1 MKKYLAMIN
10 LKIPNKKKVIYSSLI
25 FLFIMGLSIYY
36 QKSTATDWIQT
47 HIFFYCFVFYFLIY
61 YILNSKKDY
70 LFISLGIK
78 KNRLI
83 NIKYF
88 IILILFLLINI
99 IEIILLKF
107 INWYSFNLSHYLK
120 GFFPAFIFIISI
132 SPIFLIMEI
141 LLKDKNWGYLLRM
154 IIFMSF
160 LFILIDF
167 FNLIFLNLNLIL
179 PAAMLIFSILYV
191 YSKNIYLKKYYN

>member
-1 MKKYLAMIN
+1 
-10 LKIPNKKKVIYSSLI
+10 
-25 FLFIMGLSIYY
+25 
-36 QKSTATDWIQT
+36 
-47 HIFFYCFVFYFLIY
+47 
-61 YILNSKKDY
+61 
-70 LFISLGIK
+70 
-78 KNRLI
+78 
-83 NIKYF
+83 
-88 IILILFLLINI
+88 
-99 IEIILLKF
+99 
-107 INWYSFNLSHYLK
+107 
-120 GFFPAFIFIISI
+120 
-132 SPIFLIMEI
+132 IFLIMEI

>member
-1 MKKYLAMIN
+1 MKKYLEMIN
-10 LKIPNKKKVIYSSLI
+10 LKIPNKKKIIYSSLI

-36 QKSTATDWIQT
+36 QKSTVKDWIQT
-47 HIFFYCFVFYFLIY
+47 HIFFYCFLFYFLIY

-99 IEIILLKF
+99 IELISLKF
-107 INWYSFNLSHYLK
+107 INWHSFNISHYLK

-132 SPIFLIMEI
+132 TPIFLIIET
-141 LLKDKNWGYLLRM
+141 LLKDKNWGFLIRM
-154 IIFMSF
+154 IVFMSL
-160 LFILIDF
+160 LFILTDF

-179 PAAMLIFSILYV
+179 PANLIIFYILFI
-191 YSKNIYLKKYYN
+191 YSKKFYLKKYFN